1 VGWEAIYRVVQEI
14 PTGRVMTYGQ
24 VAARAGMVGAARQV
38 GWALA
43 ALGSR
48 DDVPWQRVI
57 NARGEISDRGE
68 PEWADLQR
76 GLLESEGVELDARG
90 RVDLERFGWPPRS
103 AATHRPGRG
112 SPRAARAGVRKGAGG
127 R

>member
-1 VGWEAIYRVVQEI
+1 VGWEAVYRVVRRI
-14 PTGRVMTYGQ
+14 PTGRVTTYGQ
-24 VAARAGMVGAARQV
+24 VATQAGMAGAARQV

-48 DDVPWQRVI
+48 EDVPWQRVI

-76 GLLESEGVELDARG
+76 SLLETEGVEFDARG
-90 RVDLERFGWPPRS
+90 RVDLARFGWPPRS
-103 AATHRPGRG
+103 AATQESGRRPSG
-112 SPRAARAGVRKGAGG
+112 SVRKGVQG